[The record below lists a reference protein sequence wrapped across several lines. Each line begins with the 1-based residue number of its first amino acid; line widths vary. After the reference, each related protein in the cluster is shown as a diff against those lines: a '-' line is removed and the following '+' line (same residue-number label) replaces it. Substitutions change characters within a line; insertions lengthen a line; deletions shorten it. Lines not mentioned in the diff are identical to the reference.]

1 MRSVVSRKGP
11 ILRELA
17 LAVTAGVVFT
27 VSPFTPNELPP
38 AAAGGFAVGAGLL
51 AWRLRPSSPVWREAA
66 GPALPLRLGSEV
78 VLAASA
84 LLLSLAVFAPTLRWM
99 YLEWTRSV
107 WSNEHGLFVPFV
119 MVWLARNALRDD
131 TGPAEASAW
140 GFLPLGAGL
149 ALAVIDA
156 NAQTRYVSAVGL
168 LLVLLGL
175 SLLLL
180 GPRRTSALRV
190 PLLIGIMLVPIPY
203 TLGTPL
209 ALRTLTASLVL
220 PLLHALGFTALR
232 EGTQLIL
239 PRQTFMVADA
249 CSGVATLYASLAAAL
264 VLAAL
269 STSHWRRILLLLA
282 APVLAIAANV
292 VRITLLVLLVH
303 TFGNRLLDTPIHEAS
318 GVATFFGVLVV
329 LLAIAN
335 TRASKAPAT
344 G

>member
-1 MRSVVSRKGP
+1 MKSVVSRKGP

-27 VSPFTPNELPP
+27 VSPFTPNELAP
-38 AAAGGFAVGAGLL
+38 AAAGGFVVGAGLL
-51 AWRLRPSSPVWREAA
+51 AWRLRPSSAVWRAA
-66 GPALPLRLGSEV
+66 AEQAPPLRLARE
-78 VLAASA
+78 A
-84 LLLSLAVFAPTLRWM
+84 LLSAGAFLVCVAAFAPTLQWM

-119 MVWLARNALRDD
+119 MAWLTRNALRDD

-156 NAQTRYVSAVGL
+156 NAQTRYVGAAGL
-168 LLVLLGL
+168 LLALLGL

-180 GPRRTSALRV
+180 GQRRTSALRV

-220 PLLHALGFTALR
+220 PLLHGIGLTAMR

-269 STSHWRRILLLLA
+269 SASHWRRALLILSAPALA
-282 APVLAIAANV
+282 VAANV
-292 VRITLLVLLVH
+292 VRVALLVLLVQ

-318 GVATFFGVLVV
+318 GVATFFGVLVA

-335 TRASKAPAT
+335 TRVSGTPAT
-344 G
+344 R

>member
-1 MRSVVSRKGP
+1 MKSVVSRKGP

-17 LAVTAGVVFT
+17 LAVVAGVVFT
-27 VSPFTPNELPP
+27 VSPFTPNELGP
-38 AAAGGFAVGAGLL
+38 AAAGGFAVGAAVL
-51 AWRLRPSSPVWREAA
+51 AWRLRPGSPVWSAAAEPAAPLRIAREPLLAA
-66 GPALPLRLGSEV
+66 GACLLT
-78 VLAASA
+78 LAA
-84 LLLSLAVFAPTLRWM
+84 FGPTLHWM

-131 TGPAEASAW
+131 TGPAESSAW
-140 GFLPLGAGL
+140 GLLPLGAGL
-149 ALAVIDA
+149 ALTAIDA
-156 NAQTRYVSAVGL
+156 NAQTRYVGALGL
-168 LLVLLGL
+168 LLALPGL

-180 GPRRTSALRV
+180 GPRRTSKLRV

-203 TLGTPL
+203 TVGTPL

-220 PLLHALGFTALR
+220 PLLHGLGLTAMR

-239 PRQTFMVADA
+239 PRQSFMVADA

-269 STSHWRRILLLLA
+269 SASQWRRALLILSAPALA
-282 APVLAIAANV
+282 VAANV
-292 VRITLLVLLVH
+292 VRVTLLVLLAQ
-303 TFGNRLLDTPIHEAS
+303 TFGSALLDTAIHEAS
-318 GVATFFGVLVV
+318 GVATFLGVLVA

-335 TRASKAPAT
+335 ARTPRAPAT
-344 G
+344 A

>member
-1 MRSVVSRKGP
+1 MKSVVYRKGP

-17 LAVTAGVVFT
+17 LAATAGVVFT

-38 AAAGGFAVGAGLL
+38 AAAGGFAVSAGLL

-66 GPALPLRLGSEV
+66 EPALPLRLSGEV

-84 LLLSLAVFAPTLRWM
+84 FLLVLAVFGPTLQWM
-99 YLEWTRSV
+99 YREWTRSV

-119 MVWLARNALRDD
+119 MLWLARNALRDD

-149 ALAVIDA
+149 LLATIDA
-156 NAQTRYVSAVGL
+156 NAQTRYVAAVGL
-168 LLVLLGL
+168 LLALLGL

-180 GPRRTSALRV
+180 GPRRTFALRV

-220 PLLHALGFTALR
+220 PLLHGIGLTAMR
-232 EGTQLIL
+232 DGTQLIL
-239 PRQTFMVADA
+239 PRQSFMVADA
-249 CSGVATLYASLAAAL
+249 CSGVATLYASLAAAM

-269 STSHWRRILLLLA
+269 SASHWRRALLILA
-282 APVLAIAANV
+282 APALALTANV
-292 VRITLLVLLVH
+292 VRVTLLVLLAQ
-303 TFGNRLLDTPIHEAS
+303 TFGSRLLDTAIHEAS
-318 GVATFFGVLVV
+318 GVATFLGVLVG

-335 TRASKAPAT
+335 TRVPRTPAT
-344 G
+344 A

>member
-1 MRSVVSRKGP
+1 MKSVVYRKGP

-38 AAAGGFAVGAGLL
+38 AAAGGLALGAGLL
-51 AWRLRPSSPVWREAA
+51 AWRLRPGSPVWSEAA
-66 GPALPLRLGSEV
+66 APALPLRLGWEV
-78 VLAASA
+78 VLAAA
-84 LLLSLAVFAPTLRWM
+84 AFLLSLAVFGPTLQWM
-99 YLEWTRSV
+99 YREWTRSV

-119 MVWLARNALRDD
+119 MAWLARNALRDD

-149 ALAVIDA
+149 LLAAIDA
-156 NAQTRYVSAVGL
+156 NAQTRYVAAAGL
-168 LLVLLGL
+168 LLALLGL

-180 GPRRTSALRV
+180 GPRRTFALRV

-203 TLGTPL
+203 TVGTPL

-220 PLLHALGFTALR
+220 PLLHGLGLTAMR
-232 EGTQLIL
+232 EGTQLLL
-239 PRQTFMVADA
+239 PRQSFMVADA

-269 STSHWRRILLLLA
+269 STSHWRRALLILA
-282 APVLAIAANV
+282 APALALAANV
-292 VRITLLVLLVH
+292 VRVTLLVLLAQ
-303 TFGNRLLDTPIHEAS
+303 TFGSRLLDTAIHEAS
-318 GVATFFGVLVV
+318 GVATFLGVLVV
-329 LLAIAN
+329 LFAIAN
-335 TRASKAPAT
+335 TRASGTPAT
-344 G
+344 A